1 MGHAILQEAQSGAE
15 SLYHEDEGT
24 ADGLRS

>member
-1 MGHAILQEAQSGAE
+1 MGHAILLEAQSGAE
-15 SLYHEDEGT
+15 NLYHEDEGT